1 MSVMERLY
9 DNDWY
14 VSHAAPSQREALE
27 ADVTRAWMVRE
38 ASVEDV
44 ERARTVST
52 ISPARSALAL
62 SLGNVVQ
69 AEYDRARA
77 RLLEASRCTDIV
89 DGHAFTVRREIGQG
103 GAMTVEITSCT
114 LLRRASLSTTGRGQ
128 QWTAVLHDPERRNV
142 ASFSTSFGTDPWGA
156 FHRACE
162 WITTGLL

>member
-1 MSVMERLY
+1 MTVMGRLY

-14 VSHAAPSQREALE
+14 VSHASPSQREQLE

-38 ASVEDV
+38 AAVEDV
-44 ERARTVST
+44 ERARSVSN
-52 ISPARSALAL
+52 IAPSRSALAL
-62 SLGNVVQ
+62 SMGNVVQ

-89 DGHAFTVRREIGQG
+89 NGHAFSVHREG
-103 GAMTVEITSCT
+103 GHGGMTVDIASCT
-114 LLRRASLSTTGRGQ
+114 LRRRATLSTMGRGEP
-128 QWTAVLHDPERRNV
+128 WRATLSDPDRRNV
-142 ASFSTSFGTDPWGA
+142 AQFTTMFGTDPWDA

>member
-1 MSVMERLY
+1 MTVIERLY
-9 DNDWY
+9 DNAWY
-14 VSHAAPSQREALE
+14 VSHAAPAMREQLE

-44 ERARTVST
+44 ERVRGVST
-52 ISPARSALAL
+52 ISPARSALAF

-77 RLLEASRCTDIV
+77 RLAEANRCTDIV
-89 DGHAFTVRREIGQG
+89 NGHAFTVRRELGQH
-103 GAMTVEITSCT
+103 GAMTVEISSCT
-114 LLRRASLSTTGRGQ
+114 LLRRASLSTAGRGEA
-128 QWTAVLHDPERRNV
+128 WTAVLHDPERRNL
-142 ASFSTSFGTDPWGA
+142 ATMTTTFGTDPWDA

>member
-1 MSVMERLY
+1 MTVMERLY

-14 VSHAAPSQREALE
+14 VSHASPSQREALE

-44 ERARTVST
+44 DRARTVAN

-62 SLGNVVQ
+62 SMGNVVQ

-77 RLLEASRCTDIV
+77 RLVEAARCTDIV
-89 DGHAFTVRREIGQG
+89 NGHAFTVRREVGQN

-114 LLRRASLSTTGRGQ
+114 LLRRASLSTRGRGED
-128 QWTAVLHDPERRNV
+128 WTATLHDPERRNV
-142 ASFSTSFGTDPWGA
+142 GSFSTSFGSDPWGA